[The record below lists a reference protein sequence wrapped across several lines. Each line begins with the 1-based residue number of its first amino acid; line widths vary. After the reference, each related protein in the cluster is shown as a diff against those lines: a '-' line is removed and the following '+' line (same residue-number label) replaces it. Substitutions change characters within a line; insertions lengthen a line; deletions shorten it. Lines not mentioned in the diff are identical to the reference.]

1 MFGVI
6 ASSSGCKG
14 PSSSSNSNSKH
25 QSSHDNHQ
33 RRGSQDIKDRE
44 TFITPEELF
53 QIISNKRNAELIN
66 NRHKHSPRCIHSDHS
81 FFTPQEKQSHHKDKE
96 SSPRKYGVF
105 SINQAIGTSMSCVG
119 GSQQFARE
127 LGVKASIA
135 PKT

>member
-33 RRGSQDIKDRE
+33 RRGSQDIK
-44 TFITPEELF
+44 
-53 QIISNKRNAELIN
+53 
-66 NRHKHSPRCIHSDHS
+66 
-81 FFTPQEKQSHHKDKE
+81 EKQSHHKDKE